1 MITWMQRH
9 KKYLI
14 ITIWV
19 STIAFVGAGF
29 VGWGQYNYGDKA
41 GAVAKVGTIEIT
53 MGEFQKAYSRLYSQ
67 YSQMFQGNF
76 DEEKAKSFGLKKQAL
91 QQLNDQA
98 LVLNLAASY
107 DLQVSDSELF
117 DELKTQEYFFKNGV
131 FDKETYKEVLSKNN
145 LKMQEYEA
153 DVKKQLLLQKTLK
166 LLPSQT
172 NENELS
178 ILKTVTNIADKV
190 NYKVL
195 SDETI
200 KIDTTDAALKPYW
213 EKAQQNFMSEV
224 TYDVK
229 FIKQNKVS
237 QKYDEA
243 KINEYYEQNKANLKD
258 KDGKLLA
265 LEDAKEAVIA
275 GLDDKTT
282 KDLAL
287 KTYITYKKGKIEEG
301 MSVQTSTIS
310 DSNNPYD
317 TETLEKIKKLSLTSP
332 FLKPILINGD
342 YFIFELTK
350 INPSKV
356 KSYEEAREAVL
367 SLYISE
373 QKKNQLLNTAKAAM
387 DTFNGTVTDF
397 ITSSDAAKLN
407 DIEATEAKEFLTHL
421 FNQQNKKGYIVLKSG
436 KIVLFNILEQKLLNN
451 ENTNQ
456 SDTIARL
463 KSAMF
468 NEGLINS
475 LKNKYH
481 TEIFI
486 QGF

>member
-29 VGWGQYNYGDKA
+29 VGWGQYSYGDKA

-53 MGEFQKAYSRLYSQ
+53 MGELQKTYSRLYSQ

-91 QQLNDQA
+91 QQLSDQA
-98 LVLNLAASY
+98 LILNLAASY
-107 DLQVSDSELF
+107 DLQISDSELF
-117 DELKTQEYFFKNGV
+117 DELKTQEYFFKNGL
-131 FDKETYKEVLSKNN
+131 FDKETYKDVLSKNN
-145 LKMQEYEA
+145 LKMQEYET
-153 DVKKQLLLQKTLK
+153 DVKKQLLIQKTLK
-166 LLPSQT
+166 LLPVQT
-172 NENELS
+172 SENELS
-178 ILKTVTNIADKV
+178 LLKTVTNIADKV

-195 SDETI
+195 SDEAI
-200 KIDTTDAALKPYW
+200 KIDITDAALKPYW

-332 FLKPILINGD
+332 FLKPVLVNGD
-342 YFIFELTK
+342 YFIFELAK

-356 KSYEEAREAVL
+356 KSYEEAKEAVL
-367 SLYISE
+367 SLYTAE
-373 QKKNQLLNTAKAAM
+373 QKKNQLLNTAKATM
-387 DTFNGTVTDF
+387 DTFSGTITDF
-397 ITSSDAAKLN
+397 ITSSDAAKLSN
-407 DIEATEAKEFLTHL
+407 IEAIEANEFLTHL

-436 KIVLFNILEQKLLNN
+436 KIVLFNILEQKMLNN
-451 ENTNQ
+451 ENINQ

-468 NEGLINS
+468 NDGLINS
-475 LKNKYH
+475 LKNSYH
-481 TEIFI
+481 TEIFV

>member
-29 VGWGQYNYGDKA
+29 VGWGQYSYGDKA

-53 MGEFQKAYSRLYSQ
+53 MGELQKAYSRLYSQ

-98 LVLNLAASY
+98 LILNLAAGY
-107 DLQVSDSELF
+107 DLQISDSELF

-131 FDKETYKEVLSKNN
+131 FDKETYKDVLSKNN

-153 DVKKQLLLQKTLK
+153 DVKKQLLIQKTLK
-166 LLPSQT
+166 LLPLQT
-172 NENELS
+172 SENELS
-178 ILKTVTNIADKV
+178 IVKIVANIADKV
-190 NYKVL
+190 NYKIL
-195 SDETI
+195 SDEAI
-200 KIDTTDAALKPYW
+200 KIDTTDASLKPYW
-213 EKAQQNFMSEV
+213 EKVQQNFMSEV

-229 FIKQNKVS
+229 YIKQNKVS

-243 KINEYYEQNKANLKD
+243 KINEFYEQNKANLKD
-258 KDGKLLA
+258 KDGKILA

-275 GLDDKTT
+275 GLNDKTT

-287 KTYITYKKGKIEEG
+287 KTYIAYKKGKLEEG
-301 MSVQTSTIS
+301 MSVQTSTVS

-332 FLKPILINGD
+332 FLKPVLINGD
-342 YFIFELTK
+342 YFIFELAK
-350 INPSKV
+350 INPSKI
-356 KSYEEAREAVL
+356 KSYEEAKEAVL
-367 SLYISE
+367 SHYTAE
-373 QKKNQLLNTAKAAM
+373 QKKSQLLNSAKAAM
-387 DTFNGTVTDF
+387 DSFSGTVTDF
-397 ITSSDAAKLN
+397 VTSSDAAKLS
-407 DIEATEAKEFLTHL
+407 DMEATEANEFLTHL
-421 FNQQNKKGYIVLKSG
+421 FNQQNKKGYIALKSG
-436 KIVLFNILEQKLLNN
+436 KIVLFNILEQKMLNN
-451 ENTNQ
+451 ENISQ

-468 NEGLINS
+468 NDGLINS
-475 LKNKYH
+475 LKNSYR

>member
-29 VGWGQYNYGDKA
+29 VGWGQYSYGDKA

-53 MGEFQKAYSRLYSQ
+53 MGELQKAYSRLYSQ

-91 QQLNDQA
+91 QQLSDQT

-107 DLQVSDSELF
+107 DLRVSDSELF

-153 DVKKQLLLQKTLK
+153 DVKKQLLIQKTLK
-166 LLPSQT
+166 LLPATTS
-172 NENELS
+172 ENELS

-195 SDETI
+195 SYEAI
-200 KIDTTDAALKPYW
+200 KIDTTDASIKPYW
-213 EKAQQNFMSEV
+213 EKVQQNFMSEV

-243 KINEYYEQNKANLKD
+243 KINEYYEQNRANLKD
-258 KDGKLLA
+258 KDGKILA

-275 GLDDKTT
+275 GLDDKAT
-282 KDLAL
+282 KDMAL
-287 KTYITYKKGKIEEG
+287 KTYIAYKKGKLEEG

-332 FLKPILINGD
+332 FLKPVLINGD
-342 YFIFELTK
+342 YFIFELAK

-356 KSYEEAREAVL
+356 KSYEEAKEAVVL
-367 SLYISE
+367 LYTAE
-373 QKKNQLLNTAKAAM
+373 QKKSQLLNTAKATM
-387 DTFNGTVTDF
+387 ETFSGTVTDF
-397 ITSSDAAKLN
+397 ITSSDAAKLS
-407 DIEATEAKEFLTHL
+407 DIEATEANEFLTHL
-421 FNQQNKKGYIVLKSG
+421 FNQQNKKGYIALKSG
-436 KIVLFNILEQKLLNN
+436 KIVLFNILEQKMLTN
-451 ENTNQ
+451 ENINQ

-468 NEGLINS
+468 NDGLINS
-475 LKNKYH
+475 LRNRYH